1 MFFNDGSLLPQH
13 FTCRT
18 MQQMLQSLV
27 SYTVQTGWWGG
38 NTLLIDFPFPAFPES
53 MGHWAEVLLPV
64 YSALVT
70 GAWKQHVQGPSRH
83 IDRLLLSNVRRDQLQ
98 VHIQLFLQ
106 FVQKNSKVF
115 SMHHSVCLQRVAM
128 LVVTADVCL
137 LDCCTWCLEAG
148 NPAVCHFSFWRIH
161 FMLHCMDIN
170 FIALNTTECH

>member
-1 MFFNDGSLLPQH
+1 MFLNDGSLLPRH
-13 FTCRT
+13 VTCKT
-18 MQQMLQSLV
+18 MQQMLRFLA

-98 VHIQLFLQ
+98 VHIP
-106 FVQKNSKVF
+106 F
-115 SMHHSVCLQRVAM
+115 SLHHSVCLQRVAM

-137 LDCCTWCLEAG
+137 LDCCTFCVKAG
-148 NPAVCHFSFWRIH
+148 NPAERHLSFWRIH
-161 FMLHCMDIN
+161 FMLYCVDIN
-170 FIALNTTECH
+170 FIALNTIECYQVHTGCF